1 MSDHSGG
8 EGGAAT
14 ELTETISNRFVGR
27 LIGFLYLV
35 TVVMAVVMAVLPVEF
50 SFSRSALL
58 VISGPVLA
66 AAGVG
71 WYSPWD
77 RWPRWTS
84 LTLGVFAFVVITGG
98 AVLLDINPSIGFPF
112 YVLVCVWVGL
122 GHAAHTASALLP
134 VMGLSLLATH
144 ALGSGLDSSQV
155 TVGVFMLV
163 IGVVVGEVL
172 ARVMADIDRE
182 QRREG
187 RRLRELEVV
196 IDAIADMASQ
206 VSADGVGSHVAWF
219 SGELL
224 GGRGSL
230 VLQCDLELEVTGR
243 YAWGLPADDAGKA
256 PRVPPEIWQSVRDG
270 EVVVTSPDDAGY
282 WVEVDGVRSVLWAPL
297 RGVEQPFGV
306 VAVALADVPEEV
318 KPFRRS
324 VGRVLGAQGGLAFER
339 VRSKLSLIDQ
349 SMRDELTGVGN
360 RRHAMALLAG
370 LNPDDGVMMIDLD
383 HFKQVNDSF
392 GHEAGDALLREL
404 GGYLSASLRD
414 RDAVARF
421 GGDEFVALLRG
432 VGDRADEVVLR
443 LLDGWRALNP
453 ATSLSIGLALH
464 EAGVSPRATLRRADE
479 ALYEAKG
486 RGREQGVIFP
496 GRGVSLRLAES
507 A

>member
-1 MSDHSGG
+1 MRGHLGG
-8 EGGAAT
+8 RGGAAT
-14 ELTETISNRFVGR
+14 DVTETISNRFVGR
-27 LIGFLYLV
+27 LIGFLYFV
-35 TVVMAVVMAVLPVEF
+35 TAIMAVVMIVLPIEL
-50 SFSRSALL
+50 SFSRSALMI
-58 VISGPVLA
+58 ISGPVLA
-66 AAGVG
+66 AAAVG
-71 WYSPWD
+71 WFSPWD

-84 LTLGVFAFVVITGG
+84 LALGVFAFAVITGG

-144 ALGSGLDSSQV
+144 GLGSGLDSSQV

-163 IGVVVGEVL
+163 IGVVVGEIL
-172 ARVMADIDRE
+172 ARLLADIDRE
-182 QRREG
+182 QRHES

-196 IDAIADMASQ
+196 VDAIADMASQ
-206 VSADGVGSHVAWF
+206 VSPDGVGSHVAWF
-219 SGELL
+219 SGELM

-230 VLQCDLELEVTGR
+230 VLLFDLELEVTGC
-243 YAWGLPADDAGKA
+243 YAWGLPADNGGKER
-256 PRVPPEIWQSVRDG
+256 RVPPEIWQSVRDG

-282 WVEVDGVRSVLWAPL
+282 WVDVDGVRSVLWAPV

-306 VAVALADVPEEV
+306 VAVALADVPEQV
-318 KPFRRS
+318 RPFRRV

-370 LNPDDGVMMIDLD
+370 LNPGDGVMMIDLD

-392 GHEAGDALLREL
+392 GHEAGDSLLREL
-404 GGYLSASLRD
+404 AGYLSASLRD

-432 VGDRADEVVLR
+432 VGDKVDEVVVR
-443 LLDGWRALNP
+443 LLDGWKALNP
-453 ATSLSIGLALH
+453 ATSLSVGIALH
-464 EAGVSPRATLRRADE
+464 EAGVSPHETLRRADE

-486 RGREQGVIFP
+486 RGREQGVVFP
-496 GRGVSLRLAES
+496 GPGVGLRLAES